1 MRPVTYDGRKKPTY
15 IPCALC
21 GKAAINHPLCAQ
33 SLTHL
38 HALHVL
44 AQTSPAGASE
54 HHKRRREED
63 HSSGAAQLSHAERCS
78 LPGGGRQKR
87 CEGCKFGV
95 DEINRHFNC
104 GWNAEDKK
112 KHHNRASKGCAGCG
126 NLPVCDECWE
136 HWDHSTRR
144 CTAERDFRGQCG
156 VSATI

>member
-1 MRPVTYDGRKKPTY
+1 VRPVTYDGRKKPTY

-38 HALHVL
+38 H
-44 AQTSPAGASE
+44 
-54 HHKRRREED
+54 
-63 HSSGAAQLSHAERCS
+63 
-78 LPGGGRQKR
+78 GGGRQKR